1 MDDIA
6 PKPVADTD
14 LDEAAGGM
22 TVKLPKSPPPPPSS
36 PPAVTPTPGGPVPI
50 PYPNF

>member
-1 MDDIA
+1 MDKTEPA
-6 PKPVADTD
+6 PLQDGD

-22 TVKLPKSPPPPPSS
+22 SVKLPKSPPPPPSS
-36 PPAVTPTPGGPVPI
+36 PPAVTPTPSGPVPI